1 MALKATAKN
10 YEITIV
16 PRITP
21 QIANVQIRYEGA
33 AFGRMEGFPG
43 GQGKWESVCFGAPR
57 GEAMCNFEFHATA
70 VPLAAAPGMR
80 PVVPARKLVVG
91 FIQNILSAEREAI
104 YSRPSGAPIVTPA
117 VFKVIRDGSKVGTGL
132 LDCGANAPPW
142 FQGTTE
148 DMHINMQAPRD
159 PRSNH
164 ASVSAYDNPRW
175 TIPIELSTQRDGDG
189 TLKHVKIKDKFRLY
203 AVASDGVAY
212 FPIASIHWGTE
223 IEFAVTPGMRTAGQ
237 APAGSLTGRLVWA
250 DAMWTTAVGQTPIS
264 TGQRVN
270 ELLIDRFVSA

>member
-1 MALKATAKN
+1 MAFKATVKN

-16 PRITP
+16 PKIKP
-21 QIANVQIRYEGA
+21 QTTNVQIRYEGA

-57 GEAMCNFEFHATA
+57 GEAMCSFEFHATA
-70 VPLAAAPGMR
+70 VPVAATPGVR
-80 PVVPARKLVVG
+80 PGVPARKLVVG

-117 VFKVIRDGSKVGTGL
+117 VFRVIRDGSRVGTGL

-142 FQGTTE
+142 FQGTTQ
-148 DMHINMQAPRD
+148 DVNINMQAPRD
-159 PRSNH
+159 PRFNH

-175 TIPIELSTQRDGDG
+175 TIPIELSTQQGGTG
-189 TLKHVKIKDKFRLY
+189 TLKHVTIKDKFRLY
-203 AVASDGVAY
+203 AVASDGPGY
-212 FPIASIHWGTE
+212 FPIASIQWGTE
-223 IEFAVTPGMRTAGQ
+223 IEFAVTPGMRTADQ

-250 DAMWTTAVGQTPIS
+250 EAMWTSAVGQSPIC
-264 TGQRVN
+264 TGPRVN
-270 ELLIDRFVSA
+270 ELLIDRFAPV